1 MPDETHAFSEALSD
15 QLVRADIVVTSGG
28 VSEGDFDVV
37 KESLSHHG
45 SMWFGGV
52 GMQPGKPQG
61 FGTVG
66 EDDTPVFTL
75 PGNPVSS
82 YVSFEMFVLPA
93 IRRMMGKLPYV
104 RPAGRARLTH
114 GLSSPEGKVQLVR
127 GHYETDRGGTFVSP
141 VGGHGSHLIG
151 DLAAA
156 NCLIEVPADTTA
168 IPAGEMVAVRKLDEE
183 F

>member
-1 MPDETHAFSEALSD
+1 
-15 QLVRADIVVTSGG
+15 
-28 VSEGDFDVV
+28 
-37 KESLSHHG
+37 
-45 SMWFGGV
+45 
-52 GMQPGKPQG
+52 
-61 FGTVG
+61 
-66 EDDTPVFTL
+66 
-75 PGNPVSS
+75 
-82 YVSFEMFVLPA
+82 
-93 IRRMMGKLPYV
+93 MMGKLPYV

-168 IPAGEMVAVRKLDEE
+168 IPAGEMVAIRKLDEE

>member
-1 MPDETHAFSEALSD
+1 
-15 QLVRADIVVTSGG
+15 
-28 VSEGDFDVV
+28 
-37 KESLSHHG
+37 
-45 SMWFGGV
+45 MWFGGV

-127 GHYETDRGGTFVSP
+127 GHYETDRGGAFVSP

-151 DLAAA
+151 DLATS

-168 IPAGEMVAVRKLDEE
+168 IPAGDMVAIRKLDEE